1 MSQIKRMNKI
11 DVIIVDDHMLFS
23 QALNSLVSKF
33 EEFNVI
39 KVLND
44 GAELVDYFKNNKPK
58 PDVVLMDIQMPIMN
72 GIETTNWLKNNKPE
86 IKVIA
91 LSMECEEETILAM
104 LRAGA
109 KGYLLKDIHPKV
121 LKHALCEVH
130 SSGFYYTENVTSTLL
145 NAHNSGDNGLRIIL
159 KDRELEFLKLAC
171 SELTYKQIAEKM
183 CLSPKTVENYRESL
197 FEKVNAKT
205 RIGLVLYA
213 IKEKI
218 VIL

>member
-1 MSQIKRMNKI
+1 MNKI
-11 DVIIVDDHMLFS
+11 DIIIVDDHMLFS

-44 GAELVDYFKNNKPK
+44 GAEVVDYFKNNNPN

-72 GIETTNWLKNNKPE
+72 GIEATNWLKSNRPAM
-86 IKVIA
+86 KVIA

-109 KGYLLKDIHPKV
+109 KGYLLKDIHPSV
-121 LKHALCEVH
+121 LKHALNEVH
-130 SSGFYYTENVTSTLL
+130 TNGFYYTENVTSTLL
-145 NAHNSGDNGLRIIL
+145 NANSSGINKSNIVL
-159 KDRELEFLKLAC
+159 KDRELEFLKLTC

-183 CLSPKTVENYRESL
+183 FLSPKTVENYREAL
-197 FEKVNAKT
+197 FEKLEAKT

-213 IKEKI
+213 IKQKI

>member
-1 MSQIKRMNKI
+1 
-11 DVIIVDDHMLFS
+11 LFS
-23 QALNSLVSKF
+23 QALNGLINKF
-33 EEFNVI
+33 KEFNVI
-39 KVLND
+39 NILKD
-44 GAELVDYFKNNKPK
+44 GAEVVDYFSNDNPL

-72 GIETTNWLKNNKPE
+72 GIEATNWLKINKPA
-86 IKVIA
+86 IKVLA

-109 KGYLLKDIHPKV
+109 KGYLLKDIHPSI
-121 LKHALCEVH
+121 LKHALNEVH
-130 SSGFYYTENVTSTLL
+130 RNGFYYTENVTSTLL
-145 NAHNSGDNGLRIIL
+145 QAHQNSSNNPKIDL
-159 KDRELEFLKLAC
+159 KDREIAFLKFAC

-183 CLSPKTVENYRESL
+183 FLSPKTIDNYREVL
-197 FEKVNAKT
+197 FEKLEAKT

>member
-1 MSQIKRMNKI
+1 MSKI

-44 GAELVDYFKNNKPK
+44 GAEVVDYFKNNNPT
-58 PDVVLMDIQMPIMN
+58 PDVILMDIQMPVMN
-72 GIETTNWLKNNKPE
+72 GIEATNWLKNNRPDM
-86 IKVIA
+86 KVIA

-109 KGYLLKDIHPKV
+109 KGYLLKDIHPSV
-121 LKHALCEVH
+121 LKHALNEVH
-130 SSGFYYTENVTSTLL
+130 TNGFYYTENVTSTLL
-145 NAHNSGDNGLRIIL
+145 NANSTGNNKSKIVL

-183 CLSPKTVENYRESL
+183 FLSPKTVENYRESL
-197 FEKVNAKT
+197 FEKVDVKT

-218 VIL
+218 VVL

>member
-1 MSQIKRMNKI
+1 MKKI

-33 EEFNVI
+33 DEFNVI

-44 GAELVDYFKNNKPK
+44 GAEVVDYFKNNNPE
-58 PDVVLMDIQMPIMN
+58 PDVILMDIQMPIMN
-72 GIETTNWLKNNKPE
+72 GIEAANWLKNNRPTM
-86 IKVIA
+86 KVIA

-109 KGYLLKDIHPKV
+109 KGYLLKDIHPSV
-121 LKHALCEVH
+121 LKHAINEVH
-130 SSGFYYTENVTSTLL
+130 TNGFYYTENVTSTLL
-145 NAHNSGDNGLRIIL
+145 NANTLGLNKSNIVL
-159 KDRELEFLKLAC
+159 KDRELEFLKLTC

-183 CLSPKTVENYRESL
+183 FLSPKTVENYREAL
-197 FEKVNAKT
+197 FEKLEAKT

-213 IKEKI
+213 IKQKI

>member
-1 MSQIKRMNKI
+1 MNKI
-11 DVIIVDDHMLFS
+11 DIIIVDDHVLFS
-23 QALNSLVSKF
+23 QALNTLVSKF

-44 GAELVDYFKNNKPK
+44 GTEVVDYFSGENQI
-58 PDVVLMDIQMPIMN
+58 PDVVLMDIKMPKMN
-72 GIETTNWLKNNKPE
+72 GIEATNWLKNNHPDV
-86 IKVIA
+86 KVLA

-109 KGYLLKDIHPKV
+109 KGYLLKDIHPTI
-121 LKHALCEVH
+121 LKHAINEVYAN
-130 SSGFYYTENVTSTLL
+130 GFYYTENVTTTLL
-145 NAHNSGDNGLRIIL
+145 HAHQNSYNKPSVFL

-171 SELTYKQIAEKM
+171 SEFTYKEIAEKM
-183 CLSPKTVENYRESL
+183 FLSPKTVENYRESL
-197 FEKVNAKT
+197 FEKIDVKT

>member
-1 MSQIKRMNKI
+1 MKKI

-33 EEFNVI
+33 DEFNVI

-44 GAELVDYFKNNKPK
+44 GAEVVDYFKNNNPV
-58 PDVVLMDIQMPIMN
+58 PDVILMDIQMPIMN
-72 GIETTNWLKNNKPE
+72 GIEATNWLKNNIPAM
-86 IKVIA
+86 KVIA

-109 KGYLLKDIHPKV
+109 KGYLLKDIHPSV
-121 LKHALCEVH
+121 LKHAINEVH
-130 SSGFYYTENVTSTLL
+130 TNGFYYTENVTSTLL
-145 NAHNSGDNGLRIIL
+145 NANSSGVNKSNIVL
-159 KDRELEFLKLAC
+159 KDRELEFLKLTC

-183 CLSPKTVENYRESL
+183 FLSPKTVENYREAL
-197 FEKVNAKT
+197 FEKLEAKT

-213 IKEKI
+213 IKQKI